1 MFCEKCGTKLPSDS
15 AFCINCGTSINT
27 PSNSQEKIIDNEV
40 ILNVKPT
47 FKLGYIMLSELSFI
61 ALLLVIF
68 FAPVIAIT
76 LLTSNSYSIFGPLL
90 GFFVF
95 IIAICIVWIAFRK
108 AQYDNYS
115 YDFYKTKVTYKD
127 GFLNKSEK
135 EVKYKH
141 IREISKRESIF
152 QRLFGLGSIILYTN
166 AETGY
171 GNGIYI
177 LNVTDVDNIYKQIK
191 EIIDI

>member
-1 MFCEKCGTKLPSDS
+1 
-15 AFCINCGTSINT
+15 
-27 PSNSQEKIIDNEV
+27 
-40 ILNVKPT
+40 
-47 FKLGYIMLSELSFI
+47 MLSELSFI

>member
-15 AFCINCGTSINT
+15 AFCINCGTSINP

-95 IIAICIVWIAFRK
+95 IIAICIVWTAFRK